1 MLSLQPLQVHPHCSL
16 NDTIVGSASPPIHI
30 KSDRD
35 DDIIGFDIK
44 ADAEKEKEAARQAD
58 EAQWKPAPAPYEA
71 PHAPRPPA
79 RKSSLVQARLTSEP
93 VSSTPSLNTVQ
104 REKKKSSFI
113 KDWQRDLKEFFSL
126 GRSKKKTRK
135 QSEVSQDSSSQP
147 LVGQL
152 PPKSLDLRANNAA
165 KGDNG
170 REGKLP
176 AETRF
181 KLFVQF
187 AS

>member
-1 MLSLQPLQVHPHCSL
+1 MPQIQIKS
-16 NDTIVGSASPPIHI
+16 IHI
-30 KSDRD
+30 KSERD

-44 ADAEKEKEAARQAD
+44 ADVEKEKEAARLAD

-71 PHAPRPPA
+71 PDAPRPPA
-79 RKSSLVQARLTSEP
+79 RKSSLAQAKLTSEP

-147 LVGQL
+147 LVGQQ
-152 PPKSLDLRANNAA
+152 SLDLKASNAA
-165 KGDNG
+165 KGDSG
-170 REGKLP
+170 REDKLL

-181 KLFVQF
+181 KLFFRF
-187 AS
+187 AT